1 MAGRRKAQK
10 AFLVSLITL
19 AIALAQQQGYFKTA
33 AKVAEKS
40 QPGLYQVT
48 NFTDGDT
55 LTVDMNG
62 TPEKVRF
69 IGVDTPETHDPRKS
83 VQCFGQAAA
92 NFTRGFIGNNRI
104 RLEADPANTDRDRYQ
119 RLLRYVYLPDG
130 RLVNAEIIKQG
141 YGFAYT
147 YFPFTKLEE
156 FKGYQKQAETN
167 KLGLWGDCNI
177 ITEDNGQIHT
187 N

>member
-1 MAGRRKAQK
+1 MTKRKTK
-10 AFLVSLITL
+10 RL
-19 AIALAQQQGYFKTA
+19 IALIVGIASLLLAYSQQSDTKPL
-33 AKVAEKS
+33 AKVVQQA

-48 NFTDGDT
+48 EFVDGDT
-55 LTVDMNG
+55 LAVDMNG
-62 TPEKVRF
+62 TKEKVRM

-92 NFTRGFIGNNRI
+92 DYTRQLIGSNRV
-104 RLEADPANTDRDRYQ
+104 RLEADPENTNRDRYN

-130 RLVNAEIIKQG
+130 RMVNAELIKNG

-147 YFPFTKLEE
+147 YFPFSKLDE
-156 FKGYQKQAETN
+156 FRGYQKSAEEQ
-167 KLGLWGDCNI
+167 KLGLWNDCTVE
-177 ITEDNGQIHT
+177 TETNGQVHT